1 MSSSREAVEL
11 YNHGLSLAKQNRYRE
26 AIQLLAEATEVDA
39 DYVNAY
45 NVLGKAYMQEGSV
58 REAREAW
65 MEVLRRDPFNTTAM
79 KCLDA
84 SYPKPFWE
92 RFQSIILVATLVGM
106 FGLLGAIL
114 FSVNRLAGQFD
125 MRLRS
130 LEEKSNALSL
140 DTSRRSP
147 FRNAPA
153 PTTTEKGS
161 TEGLGE
167 AAPPEN
173 ANAVPTGDSNG
184 LTPPSGPIDVPLT
197 FIESTANNSHATS
210 QKDSDGAGSA
220 STDAAKRSQPVI
232 SQPSPRPT
240 PSILTT
246 ISEADAQFK
255 NGMAL
260 YERGTYPEA
269 LEKFQAI
276 AQSGLSHRY
285 LIGGAHY
292 WAGVCYVK
300 LGQPQKALAAFQ
312 KVTDA
317 NSYKYQ
323 DAQKEI
329 EKIQ

>member
-11 YNHGLSLAKQNRYRE
+11 YNHGLNLAKQNRYTE

-45 NVLGKAYMQEGSV
+45 NVLGKAYMQAGNV

-65 MEVLRRDPFNTTAM
+65 MEVLRRDPFNATAM
-79 KCLDA
+79 TCLDT
-84 SYPKPFWE
+84 SYPKSFWE

-114 FSVNRLAGQFD
+114 FSVHQLSGQFD
-125 MRLRS
+125 VRLS
-130 LEEKSNALSL
+130 ALEKKSNALSP

-153 PTTTEKGS
+153 PTTTEQVS
-161 TEGLGE
+161 TDGLEE

-184 LTPPSGPIDVPLT
+184 LAPPSGPIDVPLT
-197 FIESTANNSHATS
+197 FIESTANNSQAAS
-210 QKDSDGAGSA
+210 QKDSDGADSK
-220 STDAAKRSQPVI
+220 STDGAKLSQPLI

-240 PSILTT
+240 PKIPTT

-255 NGMAL
+255 NAIAL
-260 YERGTYPEA
+260 YERGAYAEA
-269 LEKFQAI
+269 LDKFQAI
-276 AQSGLSHRY
+276 SQSGLSHRY
-285 LIGGAHY
+285 LIGNAHY
-292 WAGVCYVK
+292 WVGTCFVK
-300 LGQPQKALAAFQ
+300 LGQPLQALTAFQ
-312 KVTDA
+312 KVTDE

-323 DAQKEI
+323 DARKEI
-329 EKIQ
+329 KRIQ